1 MQFLTF
7 YTPAPS
13 AHQGPPSKECMDQMN
28 KLIEESMKSGE
39 LIATG
44 GLTPLQQ
51 GARVV
56 QTAGKVTIT
65 DGPYIESTEIIG
77 GFAILEVPS
86 KEAAIESSKRFLKVA
101 GDGQVT
107 IRPLMTEAETC
118 ANSSTDLPGRELPT
132 PIGSH

>member
-1 MQFLTF
+1 MQFLSF
-7 YTPAPS
+7 YTPAPG
-13 AHQGPPSKECMDQMN
+13 AHSGPPSKEYMDQMN

-44 GLTPLQQ
+44 GLTPLQL

-56 QTAGKVTIT
+56 QTSGNVTIT

-77 GFAILEVPS
+77 GFALLEVPS
-86 KEAAIESSKRFLKVA
+86 KEAAIESSKRFLKIA

-107 IRPLMTEAETC
+107 IRPLMSEADTC
-118 ANSSTDLPGRELPT
+118 ANGQ
-132 PIGSH
+132 H

>member
-7 YTPAPS
+7 YTPAPG
-13 AHQGPPSKECMDQMN
+13 AHTGPPSKEYMDEMN

-39 LIATG
+39 LVATG

-56 QTAGKVTIT
+56 QTSGKVSIT
-65 DGPYIESTEIIG
+65 DGPFIESTEIIG

-86 KEAAIESSKRFLKVA
+86 KEAAIESTKRFLKIA

-107 IRPLMTEAETC
+107 IRPLMSEADTC
-118 ANSSTDLPGRELPT
+118 TNGQ
-132 PIGSH
+132 H

>member
-7 YTPAPS
+7 YTPAPG
-13 AHQGPPSKECMDQMN
+13 AHSGPPSKEYMDQMN

-39 LIATG
+39 LVATG
-44 GLTPLQQ
+44 GLTPLQL

-56 QTAGKVTIT
+56 QTSGNVTIT

-77 GFAILEVPS
+77 GFALLEVPS
-86 KEAAIESSKRFLKVA
+86 KEAAIESSKRFLKIA

-107 IRPLMTEAETC
+107 IRPLMSEAEAC
-118 ANSSTDLPGRELPT
+118 ANGQ
-132 PIGSH
+132 H

>member
-7 YTPAPS
+7 YTPAPG
-13 AHQGPPSKECMDQMN
+13 AHSGPPSKEYMDQMN

-39 LIATG
+39 PIATG
-44 GLTPLQQ
+44 GLTPLQH

-56 QTAGKVTIT
+56 QTSGDVTIT

-77 GFAILEVPS
+77 GFALLEVPS
-86 KEAAIESSKRFLKVA
+86 KEAAIESSKRFLKIA

-107 IRPLMTEAETC
+107 IRPLMREGDTC
-118 ANSSTDLPGRELPT
+118 TNGQ
-132 PIGSH
+132 H